1 MCVLDTY
8 RQSEIYV
15 ARGESG
21 ALKYYRFASQARVCI
36 FMRGPADEDGN
47 TERETKWRKGE
58 REREKRDE
66 KARGEDKEEV
76 DGVEEK

>member
-1 MCVLDTY
+1 
-8 RQSEIYV
+8 
-15 ARGESG
+15 
-21 ALKYYRFASQARVCI
+21 
-36 FMRGPADEDGN
+36 MRGPADEDGN

>member
-1 MCVLDTY
+1 M
-8 RQSEIYV
+8 EIP
-15 ARGESG
+15 RERRNGE
-21 ALKYYRFASQARVCI
+21 R
-36 FMRGPADEDGN
+36 
-47 TERETKWRKGE
+47 E